1 MNTVEQKVA
10 TAQWNLER
18 QLFWI
23 SQSEIKIGVLV
34 TIDLG
39 MFAGL
44 AAAFASTKTHIPWA
58 IVFTAGCIALL
69 MAGLFFAA
77 MCLMPRVSAPHDSML
92 FFGKVAT
99 HTPDVYVSK
108 FKAATAE
115 QLLEDWLYQV
125 HTNAKI
131 AEAKHNWVRRAL
143 FASFGGAA
151 CWLPAVWLMAEF

>member
-1 MNTVEQKVA
+1 MNTVEQKVLS
-10 TAQWNLER
+10 AQWNLER
-18 QLFWI
+18 QLFWV

-34 TIDLG
+34 TMDLG

-44 AAAFASTKTHIPWA
+44 AASFASTKMHLPWA

-69 MAGLFFAA
+69 MAGLLFSA
-77 MCLMPRVSAPHDSML
+77 MCLMPRVKAPHDSML
-92 FFGKVAT
+92 FFGKVARR
-99 HTPDVYVSK
+99 DADAYVAQ
-108 FKAATAE
+108 FKTATAE
-115 QLLEDWLYQV
+115 QLLDDWLYQV

-131 AEAKHNWVRRAL
+131 AEAKHTWVRRAM